1 MQKSISINSFDELV
15 KFMKRDEVSIE
26 QVAEIIHK
34 AFKMIVLIE
43 NFKNKDVV
51 IDKFCQIYK
60 DAKHQKE
67 LPIFLALDISVI
79 H

>member
-1 MQKSISINSFDELV
+1 MTEIRLNTFKDLV
-15 KFMKRDEVSIE
+15 NFMKRDEVSIE

-43 NFKNKDVV
+43 KFKNKDDV
-51 IDKFCQIYK
+51 IDKFCQVYK
-60 DAKHQKE
+60 DAKNQKE